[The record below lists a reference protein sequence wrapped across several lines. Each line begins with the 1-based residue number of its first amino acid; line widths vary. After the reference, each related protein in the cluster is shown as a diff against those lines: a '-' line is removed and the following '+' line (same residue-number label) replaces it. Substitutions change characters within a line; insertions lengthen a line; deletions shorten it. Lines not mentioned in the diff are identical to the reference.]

1 MRLLTI
7 LELVWKRGQNPNDNS
22 STAHSAEQR
31 DRSSMADFV
40 RILQAKPAAK
50 NRIDPSKLQPNAVIG

>member
-40 RILQAKPAAK
+40 RILQAQDGGKKSELIPEH
-50 NRIDPSKLQPNAVIG
+50 